1 MDDNGRIMSQ
11 TEQKFQSFYMC
22 NTLTIVFSHL
32 IQLISIVILVHTV
45 SQTEQK
51 SDTLREQKKCA
62 WKMLNTIAS
71 NYVINSV
78 YALPKLANKD
88 VNYNLKDN
96 YLTL

>member
-1 MDDNGRIMSQ
+1 MDDNGRTMSQ
-11 TEQKFQSFYMC
+11 TEQKFQSFYTY
-22 NTLTIVFSHL
+22 TLTFVFSHL
-32 IQLISIVILVHTV
+32 TQLISIVIFVHTV
-45 SQTEQK
+45 SPTEQK